1 MQSYVT
7 NVITEVSSA
16 YGNEFFNKIT
26 LALHNINKADY
37 SFITMLDKEAM
48 TSSTLAMVAK
58 GKLIDNI
65 TYTLAGTP
73 CAKVVADSLCL
84 VQQQVRSSF
93 PNDQRLIDFH
103 ISTYLGYPL
112 INSAHEVIGL
122 IVSLYEK
129 KTHCKEAVTLFA
141 ILAGRMVAELER
153 NTFEQKLSKQLTL
166 TNHDLSLTKNQL
178 QSVKKQLIDCE
189 KMAALGRLVA
199 GITHE
204 VNTPL
209 GIAITTNSIIN
220 EEHQQLTE
228 KITTQ
233 QLSMKDMDHYCQ
245 TVKTALSMQEE
256 NLSRAKK
263 LIANFKKTA
272 VDQHQL
278 ELEDI
283 DIKRYYKKVV
293 STLNSI
299 LKTKK
304 VSIAIKG
311 DEHTILSTYPGVH
324 AQIITN
330 LITNSVRHGFTGIE
344 NNHIDITIARADCGE
359 ITIHY
364 QDNGIGLTDQVQKRV
379 FEPFYTTAKS
389 SGGIGLGMSIVLDL
403 ITTKLHGTI
412 SLEPSASGARF
423 CYCFNSA

>member
-7 NVITEVSSA
+7 NVITEISSA

-26 LALHNINKADY
+26 LALHDINKADY
-37 SFITMLDKEAM
+37 TFIAMLDKESM
-48 TSSTLAMVAK
+48 TSSTLSMVAQ

-65 TYTLAGTP
+65 TYTLEGTP
-73 CAKVVADSLCL
+73 CAKVVEDALCL
-84 VQQQVRSSF
+84 VQQQVRDFF

-103 ISTYLGYPL
+103 ISSYLGYPL

-122 IVSLYEK
+122 IVSLYEHP
-129 KTHCKEAVTLFA
+129 TNCKEAVTLFA

-153 NTFEQKLSKQLTL
+153 NAFEQKLSKKLTV
-166 TNHDLSLTKNQL
+166 TNHDLSLTKSQL
-178 QSVKKQLIDCE
+178 QSVKKQLIGCE

-220 EEHQQLTE
+220 EEHQQLSE

-233 QLSMKDMDHYCQ
+233 QLSMKDMEHYCQ
-245 TVKTALSMQEE
+245 AVKTALVMQEE
-256 NLSRAKK
+256 NLNRAKK

-283 DIKRYYKKVV
+283 DIKRYYQKVV

-299 LKTKK
+299 LKVKN
-304 VSIAIKG
+304 VSITIEG
-311 DEHTILSTYPGVH
+311 DEHTILSTYPGIH

-330 LITNSVRHGFTGIE
+330 LITNSVKHGFTGIE
-344 NNHIDITIARADCGE
+344 NNHIEVTISRGDSGE
-359 ITIHY
+359 ISVTY
-364 QDNGIGLTDQVQKRV
+364 QDNGNGLTDEAKKRV
-379 FEPFYTTAKS
+379 FEPFFTTAKK
-389 SGGIGLGMSIVLDL
+389 SGGIGLGMAIVNDL
-403 ITTKLHGTI
+403 ISTKLHGSI
-412 SLEPSASGARF
+412 SLEPSDSGARF